1 LNWLARVHIDGM
13 VTSALK
19 SVVEA
24 GLLMIG
30 LALPNP
36 RYGTVIALGTII
48 AAAIVLHFAAP

>member
-1 LNWLARVHIDGM
+1 VHIDGM

-48 AAAIVLHFAAP
+48 AAAIMLHFAAP